1 LTKKLIKFS
10 FYSLIFIIVFFVFYL
25 YKNGKDIPKEENSKN
40 KELRLENKNNLIKN
54 LRYDVNFE
62 NGTSYNITAEL
73 SEIIYV
79 ENDEI
84 VKMQKVTAVIINE
97 GALPLLI
104 KSDNAV
110 FNNSS
115 YNTSF
120 NNNVL
125 IDYMKNSIRSE
136 KLFLDFE
143 NNIVTINNNIVY
155 EGMNGKGEAD
165 NIKIDLKTKNVQ
177 IFMDKSG
184 EKVKIKSK

>member
-1 LTKKLIKFS
+1 M
-10 FYSLIFIIVFFVFYL
+10 IFIIVFFVFYL

-40 KELRLENKNNLIKN
+40 KELRLENENNLIKN

-110 FNNSS
+110 FNNAS

-120 NNNVL
+120 SNNVL

-143 NNIVTINNNIVY
+143 NNVVTINNNIVY
-155 EGMNGKGEAD
+155 EGINGKGEAD

>member
-1 LTKKLIKFS
+1 MTKKKIKFL
-10 FYSLIFIIVFFVFYL
+10 FYSLILIIVFFVFYL
-25 YKNGKDIPKEENSKN
+25 YTNEKNIPKQDNLKN
-40 KELRLENKNNLIKN
+40 KELSLENKNNLIKN

-73 SEIIYV
+73 SEIVYV
-79 ENDEI
+79 ENEEI

-104 KSDNAV
+104 KSDDAV
-110 FNNSS
+110 FNNAS

-120 NNNVL
+120 SNNVL

-143 NNIVTINNNIVY
+143 NNVVTINNNIVY
-155 EGMNGKGEAD
+155 EGINGKGEAD

>member
-1 LTKKLIKFS
+1 MTKKLTKFL
-10 FYSLIFIIVFFVFYL
+10 FYSLILMIALFVFN
-25 YKNGKDIPKEENSKN
+25 KNTDQKDVPKKENSKN
-40 KELRLENKNNLIKN
+40 NELSSENKSNLIRN

-62 NGTSYNITAEL
+62 NGTTYNITAEL

-79 ENDEI
+79 NNEET
-84 VKMQKVTAVIINE
+84 VKMQKVTAIIIDK
-97 GALPLLI
+97 GALPFII
-104 KSDNAV
+104 KSDNAI
-110 FNNSS
+110 FNNTS

-120 NNNVL
+120 NNNVI

-143 NNIVTINNNIVY
+143 NSVVIINNNIVY

-177 IFMDKSG
+177 IFMDKSN
-184 EKVKIKSK
+184 EKVKITSN

>member
-62 NGTSYNITAEL
+62 NGTSYNITSEL

>member
-1 LTKKLIKFS
+1 M
-10 FYSLIFIIVFFVFYL
+10 IFIIVFFVFYL
-25 YKNGKDIPKEENSKN
+25 YKNGKDIPKENSKN

>member
-1 LTKKLIKFS
+1 MTKKLIKFS

-40 KELRLENKNNLIKN
+40 KELRLENENNLIKN

>member
-1 LTKKLIKFS
+1 MTKKLIKFS
-10 FYSLIFIIVFFVFYL
+10 FYSLIFIIVFFLFYL
-25 YKNGKDIPKEENSKN
+25 YKNVKYIPKEEKSKN
-40 KELRLENKNNLIKN
+40 KELRLENENNLIKN

>member
-1 LTKKLIKFS
+1 MTKKKIKFL
-10 FYSLIFIIVFFVFYL
+10 FYSLILIIVFFVFYL
-25 YKNGKDIPKEENSKN
+25 YTNEKNIPKQENSKN
-40 KELRLENKNNLIKN
+40 KELSLENTNNLIKN

-73 SEIIYV
+73 SEIVYV
-79 ENDEI
+79 ENEEI

-110 FNNSS
+110 FNNAS

-120 NNNVL
+120 SNNVL

-165 NIKIDLKTKNVQ
+165 SIKIDLKTKNVQ

>member
-1 LTKKLIKFS
+1 MTKKKIKFF
-10 FYSLIFIIVFFVFYL
+10 FYSLILIIVFFVFYL
-25 YKNGKDIPKEENSKN
+25 YTNEKNIPKQENSKN
-40 KELRLENKNNLIKN
+40 KELSLENTNNLIKN

-73 SEIIYV
+73 SEIVYV
-79 ENDEI
+79 ENEEI

-110 FNNSS
+110 FNNAS

-120 NNNVL
+120 SNNVL

-165 NIKIDLKTKNVQ
+165 SIKIDLKTKNVQ

>member
-1 LTKKLIKFS
+1 MTKKLIKFS

-62 NGTSYNITAEL
+62 NGTSYNITSEL